1 MKKIL
6 TAAALTMA
14 FTVGAFAQT
23 NADNTRTE
31 LDAYAGGDTTVWDM
45 MMDSEGVDVDDA
57 TFQSNWDGATPE
69 QQQALRDA
77 CTAAQEAEAKYSD
90 SVQSRCMSALGN
102 G

>member
-23 NADNTRTE
+23 SASNTRTE
-31 LDAYAGGDTTVWDM
+31 LDPYASEPGVWDM
-45 MMDSEGVDVDDA
+45 MMDSEGVDLDDA
-57 TFQSNWDGATPE
+57 TFMSNWDNATPE
-69 QQQALRDA
+69 QQQSLRDA
-77 CTAAQEAEAKYSD
+77 CTAAQEAKAKYSD
-90 SVQSRCMSALGN
+90 SVQSRCMTALGN

>member
-31 LDAYAGGDTTVWDM
+31 LDALCWWRHDRLGH
-45 MMDSEGVDVDDA
+45 DD
-57 TFQSNWDGATPE
+57 G
-69 QQQALRDA
+69 LR
-77 CTAAQEAEAKYSD
+77 
-90 SVQSRCMSALGN
+90 RR
-102 G
+102 